1 MNTRATLLDHAETA
15 IRQRGYTGFSYA
27 DLAKTVGIR
36 KASIHHHFPT
46 KAALG
51 LSLIERYAARF
62 FERLYDIAVA
72 QSAAA
77 DQLRAYIDLYREAL
91 ARGEQ
96 VCLCVALSAGRDHL
110 SDDILVQLEEF
121 HARSITWLERAFS
134 QAQDDGS
141 VKGLSDPNAEAHA
154 LLALVEG
161 AQLLAR
167 ASKTPALFEHATAA
181 FAGRLHSETPR

>member
-1 MNTRATLLDHAETA
+1 MKTRATLLDHAETA

-51 LSLIERYAARF
+51 LSLIERYAERF
-62 FERLYDIAVA
+62 FERLDDIAGA
-72 QSAAA
+72 QGAAA
-77 DQLRAYIDLYREAL
+77 VQLAAYVDLYREAL

-96 VCLCVALSAGRDHL
+96 VCLCVSLSAGRDHL
-110 SDDILVQLEEF
+110 SDDILVQLDEF
-121 HARSITWLERAFS
+121 HRRSISWLESVFS
-134 QAQDDGS
+134 QAQKDGS
-141 VKGLSDPNAEAHA
+141 VTHLGDPNAEAHA

-167 ASKTPALFEHATAA
+167 ASKTSALFERATAA
-181 FAGRLHSETPR
+181 FAARLNANGPH